1 MPTPKPNRGRAAA
14 ASPGL
19 PPRRQVAALC
29 WRRSAKGLRI
39 LLITSRDTGRWI
51 IPKGW
56 PMRNRTEAGAAA
68 REAWE
73 EAGLRGEIAPHGLG
87 VYTYRK
93 RLLHGDW
100 LPCVVRVYA
109 LEAREMLQK
118 FPETGQRR
126 ARWFSP
132 EKAAKRVWEPELKA
146 IIRDFDPGPGAG

>member
-1 MPTPKPNRGRAAA
+1 MPGQ
-14 ASPGL
+14 
-19 PPRRQVAALC
+19 PPRLQVAALC
-29 WRRSAKGLRI
+29 WRRTRKGLRV

-73 EAGLRGEIAPHGLG
+73 EAGLRGEVSSDSIG

-93 RLLHGDW
+93 RLQHGGV
-100 LPCVVRVYA
+100 LPCVVRVYPI
-109 LEAREMLQK
+109 EAQEMLQK

-126 ARWFSP
+126 ARWFSR
-132 EKAAKRVWEPELKA
+132 ERAARKVQEHELA
-146 IIRDFDPGPGAG
+146 ALIRGFDPGDDTSGSGPAEDARPARGD

>member
-1 MPTPKPNRGRAAA
+1 
-14 ASPGL
+14 
-19 PPRRQVAALC
+19 
-29 WRRSAKGLRI
+29 
-39 LLITSRDTGRWI
+39 
-51 IPKGW
+51 
-56 PMRNRTEAGAAA
+56 MRNRTEAGAAA

-73 EAGLRGEIAPHGLG
+73 VAGLRGEIAPHGLG

-126 ARWFSP
+126 ARWFSR
-132 EKAAKRVWEPELKA
+132 EKAARRVDEHELA
-146 IIRDFDPGPGAG
+146 ALIRSFDPDADAAPAAGPEPPPPES